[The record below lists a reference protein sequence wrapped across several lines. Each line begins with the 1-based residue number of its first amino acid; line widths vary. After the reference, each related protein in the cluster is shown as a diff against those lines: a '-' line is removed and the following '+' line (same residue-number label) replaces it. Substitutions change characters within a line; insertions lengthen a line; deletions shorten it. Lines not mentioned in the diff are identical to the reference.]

1 MSYYCKIKHNIMTDK
16 TLIKRMYKDLKKQ
29 GFSGG
34 RVIKKLSGSFALSV
48 HTIRKIVYK
57 KRK

>member
-1 MSYYCKIKHNIMTDK
+1 MTDK
-16 TLIKRMYKDLKKQ
+16 TLIKRMYEDLKKQ